1 MCLAVPGK
9 IVTVQEGDG
18 ELQRIGTVDFQGSR
32 MDVSLVMTPDAQQG
46 DWVLVHAGFA
56 LNTLDETEAME
67 TWKYLD
73 EIGADAQGELATG
86 PDEDAG
92 NG

>member
-9 IVTVQEGDG
+9 IIAVQQGDG
-18 ELQRIGTVDFQGSR
+18 ELERIGTVDFQGSR
-32 MDVSLVMTPDAQQG
+32 MDVSLVMTPDAQPG

-56 LNTLDETEAME
+56 LNTLDEAEALE
-67 TWKYLD
+67 TWKYLE
-73 EIGADAQGELATG
+73 EIGADAGGEIVTG
-86 PDEDAG
+86 PGGGGG